1 MSPSSSFVFLS
12 SILLLL
18 FLAYSPTAL
27 TSVHAAAGEVGYFV
41 LIDAGSTG
49 SRAHVHQY
57 VKDPTKKLPVVD
69 ESTNKK
75 IKPGLSYYAEKDPPA
90 VRKSIKELLDFI
102 KETVPQKYWAQ
113 TPIHVQVS
121 LEGWELRVNGIM
133 EKLSIVEMPTVVCA
147 VLYHLSY

>member
-1 MSPSSSFVFLS
+1 MMSPSSSFQFLT

-18 FLAYSPTAL
+18 FIAYPPTTL
-27 TSVHAAAGEVGYFV
+27 TLVSGADQNEVGYFV

-49 SRAHVHQY
+49 SRAHVHQF
-57 VKDPTKKLPVVD
+57 VKDSTKKLPVVD

-75 IKPGLSYYAEKDPPA
+75 IKPGLSYYAEKDPPG

-121 LEGWELRVNGIM
+121 
-133 EKLSIVEMPTVVCA
+133 
-147 VLYHLSY
+147 